1 MFTRIASILIIG
13 FWLVMT
19 GLLVH
24 KEVRPGSAAL
34 REVPVEHV
42 IKLLLMHGQAS
53 DLGIYNDKM
62 RLGNLRIHPHLRTE
76 TRGRSIDFSGRLQVL
91 FPGADR
97 QRVEWAG
104 TWDLEKNLATRH
116 FELGLI
122 TREAAVVNA
131 PSYRA
136 RLTISPADNLL
147 TWTMLNGDS
156 ALDKPRS
163 YTLDEAGLQKVLGDI
178 ALDPTV
184 LSMIQGQ
191 KRVMKPPVVRAQQS
205 SMLIHGE
212 RIDTYLVTVE
222 QSGQTLLEFDVS
234 QLGTILRAKTLGYS
248 LAPDDLMP

>member
-1 MFTRIASILIIG
+1 MFTRIVSILIVG
-13 FWLVMT
+13 FWLVMIA
-19 GLLVH
+19 LLIH
-24 KEVRPGSAAL
+24 KEARPGSAAL

-62 RLGNLRIHPHLRTE
+62 RLGNLRVHPHLRTE
-76 TRGRSIDFSGRLQVL
+76 TRGRHIDFAGRLQL
-91 FPGADR
+91 MLPGAER
-97 QRVEWAG
+97 QRIEWTS
-104 TWDLEKNLATRH
+104 TWDLEKNLATKY

-122 TREAAVVNA
+122 TREATVLNA

-147 TWTMLNGDS
+147 TWTMLSGDS
-156 ALDKPRS
+156 SADKPHS
-163 YTLDEAGLQKVLGDI
+163 YTLDEAGLQKILGDI
-178 ALDPTV
+178 AIDPTA
-184 LSMIQGQ
+184 LSLIQGQ
-191 KRVMKPPVVRAQQS
+191 KRLMKPPVVRAQQS

-234 QLGTILRAKTLGYS
+234 QLGTILRAKTLGYT
-248 LAPDDLMP
+248 LAPDDLIP